1 MDRLVAFAVSR
12 RFLMLGL
19 LAAVIV
25 GGLIAFQQLNI
36 EAYPDPT
43 PPMVDIVTQSPG
55 LSAEEI
61 ERYITIPLETQIAG
75 IKNLKV
81 IRTISLYGLSDVK
94 LQFSFDYTYEQALQQ
109 VLNRLSQLAPLLN
122 NAQPQISPLSPIG
135 EIYRYRLVGPPNYS
149 VLDLKTLQD
158 WVLQR
163 RFKVVPGVIDVT
175 GWGGKTKTYEIQ
187 VDFNKLVANGL
198 TLPQLLQA
206 VSNSNINVGGNT
218 VNLGSQSAVVRGVGL
233 IRSIDSLANTMIASN
248 GGTAVLVKDVANV
261 SVGEQPRLGIAGEGQ
276 DDDIV
281 QGIVLMRRGEQ
292 SAPTI
297 TRVEELVAT
306 INNSTILPPGVH
318 IERIYDRKDLIDTT
332 TKTVLENMV
341 LGIVLIVVLQW
352 LFLGDLRSAII
363 VGATIPFALFFAVS
377 ILVLRGESAN
387 LLSVGAIDFG
397 LIVDATVIMVEAIFR
412 RLAHTTRL
420 SESEQA
426 ASSAKT
432 IMGMKQHAILTAA
445 SDVSRSIFFAA
456 AIIIA
461 AFLPLFTLSGV
472 EGNIFSPMARTY
484 AYALAGGLLATF
496 TVTPALCAVI
506 LPARVNET
514 ETFIM
519 RFLHRIY
526 MPVLA
531 RSLANRRLVLLGG
544 AALVIMTVVAVRL
557 LGLEF
562 LPKLEEGNLWIR
574 ATLPPTISLQE
585 GNGYVNE
592 MRKLIAARPEVLS
605 VVSQHGRPD
614 DGTDAAGFFN
624 AEFFAPLKPAKE
636 WPDGEDKD
644 ALTAKL
650 LADLQEKFPG
660 VEFNFSQYLQ
670 DNVSE
675 AVSGVKGENSIKLY
689 GNDLQALTDT
699 ANKIKSVLATVQGIT
714 DLAVF
719 TSLGQPTVQIDIDRA
734 RAARYGLSPGD
745 INTTIRTAIGG
756 DSAGDLYEPGSD
768 RHFPIIVRLAP
779 EYRRSAEAIQ
789 NLRIGAQGPN
799 GITQV
804 PLSEVASIKLV
815 SGAAYIYREQ
825 QERYLPIKFSVR
837 ERDLGSAIEE
847 AQQKVNAQVQ
857 LPAGSRVEWVGEFG
871 NLQDAIKRLS
881 IVVPI
886 SLALI
891 AMLIWFNFGS
901 VIDTVLTMSVIPMAV
916 FGGILG
922 LLLTGIPF
930 SVSAA
935 IGFIALFG
943 ISVMDGIIILSQYNQ
958 LIDEGME
965 RGKAILR
972 TGELQLRPV
981 LMTCVVAGIGLFPA
995 ALSSG
1000 IGSQVQKPL
1009 AIVVV
1014 AGMMLAPVVILITL
1028 PALIAMFSRRSRP
1041 DMASDGHLAS
1051 AE

>member
-1 MDRLVAFAVSR
+1 MDRLVSLAVNR
-12 RFLMLGL
+12 RFLMVGL
-19 LAAVIV
+19 FVAVIL
-25 GGLIAFQQLNI
+25 GGLVAFQQLNI

-61 ERYITIPLETQIAG
+61 ERYITIPLEAQVAG
-75 IKNLKV
+75 LRNLNV

-94 LQFSFDYTYEQALQQ
+94 LQFSFDYTYDPALQQ
-109 VLNRLSQLAPLLN
+109 VLNRLSQLTPLLN
-122 NAQPQISPLSPIG
+122 NAHPQISPLSPIG
-135 EIYRYRLVGPPNYS
+135 EIYRYRLIGPENYS

-163 RFKVVPGVIDVT
+163 RFRTVPGVIDVT
-175 GWGGKTKTYEIQ
+175 GWGGRTKTYEIQ

-198 TLPQLLQA
+198 TLPQLLTA

-218 VNLGSQSAVVRGVGL
+218 VNIGQQSAVVRGVGL
-233 IRSIDSLANTMIASN
+233 IRSIDSLANTMISSSS
-248 GGTAVLVKDVANV
+248 GTPVLVRDVATV
-261 SVGEQPRLGIAGEGQ
+261 SVGEQARLGIAGENQ

-292 SAPTI
+292 SSPTI
-297 TRVEELVAT
+297 ARVEELVER
-306 INNSTILPPGVH
+306 INHSSILPPGVH
-318 IERIYDRKDLIDTT
+318 IERIYDRKDLIETT

-341 LGIVLIVVLQW
+341 FGIVLIVLLQW
-352 LFLGDLRSAII
+352 IFLGDLRSALI

-412 RLAHTTRL
+412 RLGHTEHFSDAEL
-420 SESEQA
+420 EVV
-426 ASSAKT
+426 SANT
-432 IMGMKQHAILTAA
+432 VMDMKHHAILTAA
-445 SDVSRSIFFAA
+445 ADVSRSIFFAA

-496 TVTPALCAVI
+496 TVSPALSAII
-506 LPARVNET
+506 LPAHVEET

-519 RFLHRIY
+519 RILNRIY
-526 MPVLA
+526 LPALR
-531 RSLANRRLVLLGG
+531 RSLASRRVVLVG
-544 AALVIMTVVAVRL
+544 AGVLIVMTVIAVRL

-562 LPKLEEGNLWIR
+562 LPKMEEGNLWIR

-585 GNGYVNE
+585 GNSYVNE
-592 MRKLIAARPEVLS
+592 MRRLIETLPEVEN

-624 AEFFAPLKPAKE
+624 AEFFAPLKPAKQ
-636 WPDGEDKD
+636 WPRGGDKD
-644 ALTAKL
+644 DLTAKL
-650 LADLQEKFPG
+650 LAQVQAKFPG

-699 ANKIKSVLATVQGIT
+699 ANKIKSVLSTVQGIT

-719 TSLGQPTVQIDIDRA
+719 TSLGQPTIQIDINRA
-734 RAARYGLSPGD
+734 KAARYGLAPGD
-745 INTTIRTAIGG
+745 INATIKVAIGG
-756 DSAGDLYEPGSD
+756 DTAGDLYEPGSD

-779 EYRRSAEAIQ
+779 EYRKSAEAIQ
-789 NLRIGAQGPN
+789 NLRIGAPGPN
-799 GITQV
+799 GTITQV
-804 PLSEVASIKLV
+804 PLSEVATIKLV

-837 ERDLGSAIEE
+837 ERDLGGAIKE
-847 AQQKVNAQVQ
+847 AQEKVEEQVK
-857 LPAGSRVEWVGEFG
+857 LPPGSRVEWVGEFG
-871 NLQDAIKRLS
+871 NLQDAIRRLS

-886 SLALI
+886 SLTLI
-891 AMLIWFNFGS
+891 AVLLWFNFGS
-901 VIDTVLTMSVIPMAV
+901 MADTLLAMSVIPMAI
-916 FGGILG
+916 FGGVVG
-922 LLLTGIPF
+922 LLISGIPF

-943 ISVMDGIIILSQYNQ
+943 IAVMDGIIILSQYNQ
-958 LIDEGME
+958 LIDEGFD
-965 RGKAILR
+965 RIRAVVR

-981 LMTCVVAGIGLFPA
+981 LMTCVVAGVGLLPA
-995 ALSSG
+995 ALSAG
-1000 IGSQVQKPL
+1000 TGPRGTKPL
-1009 AIVVV
+1009 AVGVV
-1014 AGMMLAPVVILITL
+1014 AGLVAGAPVVFVTL
-1028 PALIAMFSRRSRP
+1028 AA
-1041 DMASDGHLAS
+1041 
-1051 AE
+1051 

>member
-1 MDRLVAFAVSR
+1 MDRLVAIAVSR
-12 RFLMLGL
+12 RYLMVGL
-19 LAAVIV
+19 FAVVMI
-25 GGLIAFQQLNI
+25 GGLIAFKQLNI

-43 PPMVDIVTQSPG
+43 PPMVDVVTQSPG
-55 LSAEEI
+55 LSSEEI
-61 ERYITIPLETQIAG
+61 ERYITIPIETQVSG
-75 IKNLKV
+75 IKNLTT

-94 LQFSFDYTYEQALQQ
+94 LQFSFDYTYDEALQQ

-163 RFKVVPGVIDVT
+163 RFRAVPGVIDVT
-175 GWGGKTKTYEIQ
+175 GWGGKTKTYELQ
-187 VDFNKLVANGL
+187 VDFNKLVAYGL

-218 VNLGSQSAVVRGVGL
+218 VNIGTQSAVVRVVGL
-233 IRSIDSLANTMIASN
+233 IRSIDDLANTMGSQSN
-248 GGTAVLVKDVANV
+248 GNPVLVKDVATV
-261 SVGEQPRLGIAGEGQ
+261 TVGEKPRLGIAGLN
-276 DDDIV
+276 DADDIV
-281 QGIVLMRRGEQ
+281 QGIVLMRRGEK
-292 SAPTI
+292 SSPTI
-297 TRVEELVAT
+297 LRVEELVAS
-306 INNSTILPPGVH
+306 INKSSILPPGVH
-318 IERIYDRKDLIDTT
+318 IERIYDRKDLIETT
-332 TKTVLENMV
+332 TRTVLENMV
-341 LGIVLIVVLQW
+341 VGIGLIVFLQW
-352 LFLGDLRSAII
+352 IFLGDLRSALI
-363 VGATIPFALFFAVS
+363 VGATIPFALFFAVI

-412 RLAHTTRL
+412 RLSQTTAL
-420 SESEQA
+420 SEAERSHI
-426 ASSAKT
+426 SSDT
-432 IMGMKQHAILTAA
+432 TMGMKSHAILSAA
-445 SDVSRSIFFAA
+445 ADVSRSIFFAA

-472 EGNIFSPMARTY
+472 EGNIFGPMARTY

-496 TVTPALCAVI
+496 TVTPALSAII
-506 LPARVNET
+506 LPSQVRET
-514 ETFIM
+514 ETWIM
-519 RFLHRIY
+519 RLLHRLY
-526 MPVLA
+526 VPVLGWA
-531 RSLANRRLVLLGG
+531 VGNRKLVLAGTIG
-544 AALVIMTVVAVRL
+544 LVVMTVVLGRL

-574 ATLPPTISLQE
+574 ATLPPTISLKE
-585 GNGYVNE
+585 GNLYVNE
-592 MRKLIAARPEVLS
+592 MRKLIRSFPEVES

-624 AEFFAPLKPAKE
+624 AEFFAPLKPVSD
-636 WPDGEDKD
+636 WPEPHDKD
-644 ALTAKL
+644 ELTAPL
-650 LADLQEKFPG
+650 LAKLQDKFPG

-675 AVSGVKGENSIKLY
+675 AVSGVKGENSIKLF
-689 GNDLQALTDT
+689 GNDLQALTET

-719 TSLGQPTVQIDIDRA
+719 TSLGQPTIQIDIDRA

-768 RHFPIIVRLAP
+768 RHFPIIVRFAP
-779 EYRRSAEAIQ
+779 QYRRSAEAIQ
-789 NLRIGAQGPN
+789 NLRIGAQGPS
-799 GITQV
+799 GVTQV
-804 PLSEVASIKLV
+804 PLSEVATIKLV

-837 ERDLGSAIEE
+837 ERDLGSAIQE
-847 AQQKVNAQVQ
+847 AQQKVAANVQ
-857 LPAGSRVEWVGEFG
+857 LPPGSRVEWVGEFG

-891 AMLIWFNFGS
+891 AILLWFNFGS
-901 VIDTVLTMSVIPMAV
+901 VVETLLAMSVIPMAI

-965 RGKAILR
+965 RGMAILR

-981 LMTCVVAGIGLFPA
+981 LMTCVVAGIGLLPA
-995 ALSSG
+995 AVSSG

-1009 AIVVV
+1009 AVVV
-1014 AGMMLAPVVILITL
+1014 VSGMMLAPLVILITL
-1028 PALIAMFSRRSRP
+1028 PALISMFSRRSRP
-1041 DMASDGHLAS
+1041 GLVPEGHLAP